1 MKIRASILALS
12 LATTGAVAAPQAVA
26 QEAATKTMAELYTP
40 TFTEL
45 SQPFGSRGKVGTHE
59 RVTVSGIPEEAKIT
73 VLPTPGGSPM
83 SDGERVKGVYYG
95 VHTNHT
101 LWFQIFDDKDYSA
114 DGVEVASRILVEY
127 PDSSSEVV
135 QHTFSLKPYQ
145 KFSYTARFPE
155 VALTPGKQVT
165 IPVLGL
171 PEDARVT
178 LLDAPADWNASLQ
191 GQSLSV
197 TPEAEGEGQILL
209 NVVYADGSSE
219 VANLKL
225 TAGKTSTT
233 PIEPEMPTDPTDN
246 PSNEEDTHPTE
257 LPDPNPKPK
266 PNPNEDPKD
275 PSSPPKSGGKL
286 PTWVI
291 AIITASVL
299 AVFGGIAAYLLPRL
313 TR

>member
-26 QEAATKTMAELYTP
+26 QEATTKTMAELNEP
-40 TFTEL
+40 SFGEL
-45 SQPFGSRGKVGTHE
+45 SQPFGSGSWSDQAEEVAI
-59 RVTVSGIPEEAKIT
+59 SGIPKEAKIT
-73 VLPTPGGSPM
+73 VLPTPGGSPT
-83 SDGERVKGVYYG
+83 SNGERVKGVYYG
-95 VHTNHT
+95 VQANHK
-101 LWFQIFDDKDYSA
+101 LWFQIFDHRDYSA
-114 DGVEVASRILVEY
+114 DGVEIASRILVEY
-127 PDSSSEVV
+127 PDGSSEVV

-155 VALTPGKQVT
+155 DALTPGKQAT

-171 PEDARVT
+171 PKDARVT
-178 LLDAPADWNASLQ
+178 LLGAPADWNASIQ

-197 TPEAEGEGQILL
+197 TPEAEREGQILL

-233 PIEPEMPTDPTDN
+233 PIEPELPTDPTDN
-246 PSNEEDTHPTE
+246 ASNEEDTHPTE

-266 PNPNEDPKD
+266 PDPNEDPKD
-275 PSSPPKSGGKL
+275 PSSPAKSGGKL

>member
-1 MKIRASILALS
+1 MKIKASLLALS

-26 QEAATKTMAELYTP
+26 QEAATKTMAELYDP
-40 TFTEL
+40 TLTEL
-45 SQPFGSRGKVGTHE
+45 HKPFGSAWSPDTSE
-59 RVTVSGIPEEAKIT
+59 QLLVSGIPDNAKIT
-73 VLPTPGGSPM
+73 VLPTLGGRPLAG
-83 SDGERVKGVYYG
+83 GEIKSRVLYHPTG
-95 VHTNHT
+95 NRN
-101 LWFQIFDDKDYSA
+101 LWIQIFENHDYPA
-114 DGVEVASRILVEY
+114 EGVEIEPKILVSY
-127 PDSSSEVV
+127 PDGSTEIFQQTLTV
-135 QHTFSLKPYQ
+135 FPLQ
-145 KFSYTARFPE
+145 KYSYTANLPRE
-155 VALTPGKQVT
+155 ALTPGKQVT
-165 IPVLGL
+165 LPVLGL

-178 LLDAPADWNASLQ
+178 LLDASADWNASIQ

-197 TPEAEGEGQILL
+197 TPETDGEGQILL

-225 TAGKTSTT
+225 TASETSTT

-246 PSNEEDTHPTE
+246 PSDEESTHPTE

-266 PNPNEDPKD
+266 PDPNEDPKD

-299 AVFGGIAAYLLPRL
+299 AVVGGIAAYLLPRL